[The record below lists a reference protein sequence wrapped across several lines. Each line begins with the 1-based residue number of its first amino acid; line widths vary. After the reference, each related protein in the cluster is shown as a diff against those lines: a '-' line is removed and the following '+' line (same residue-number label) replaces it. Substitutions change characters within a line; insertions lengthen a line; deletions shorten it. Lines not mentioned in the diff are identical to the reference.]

1 MAQQDLA
8 RLAVLIDA
16 DNTQP
21 AIAEALLAEIAKYGV
36 ASVKRVYGDWTM
48 PNLNGWKKVLLD
60 NALQPIQQFAY
71 TSGKN
76 ATDGGM
82 IIDAM
87 DLLYTGNFHG
97 FCLVSS
103 DSDFTGLAKRI
114 RQNGLIVYGF
124 GERKTP
130 SSLRA
135 ACDKFTY
142 LDVLRGAAAK
152 PATNAEA
159 APAAVKKAAAKKK
172 QAKVAAPAA
181 AAAPAVPPPV
191 VVAEPERK
199 PDPKNDPELLRL
211 LQEALDDAADEA
223 GWAPLGAVGNLIAK
237 RKPEF
242 DSRNYG
248 YKKLSELAAATG
260 QFELDE
266 RKSADGKQKALY
278 LRHPRRKA

>member
-152 PATNAEA
+152 PVANAEP
-159 APAAVKKAAAKKK
+159 APVAAKKVAAKK
-172 QAKVAAPAA
+172 QAKVAAPVV
-181 AAAPAVPPPV
+181 APITPPP
-191 VVAEPERK
+191 VAEPERK

-223 GWAPLGAVGNLIAK
+223 GWAPMGAVGHLIAK

-248 YKKLSELAAATG
+248 YKKLSELAVATG

-278 LRHPRRKA
+278 LRDPRRKW